1 MMTLAIG
8 SDHAGYAC
16 KEAVRRYLTRK
27 GHTLL
32 DEGTHSPDSVDY
44 PDFAHAVASR
54 ITSGEAELGIVICGS
69 GNGVAMA
76 ANKHPGI
83 RAALAW
89 SEEIARLGRSHN
101 DANVLAIPARFVS
114 QRKAYAMVNAFLE
127 ASFEGGRHTRRRD
140 KIPCG

>member
-1 MMTLAIG
+1 MTIAIG
-8 SDHAGYAC
+8 SDHAGYEC

-27 GHTLL
+27 GYTLL

-44 PDFAHAVASR
+44 PDFAHAVAQR
-54 ITSGEAELGIVICGS
+54 VTGGQAELGIVICGS

-76 ANKHPGI
+76 ANKHAGI

-89 SEEIARLGRSHN
+89 NEKIARLARSHN

-114 QRKAYAMVNAFLE
+114 LRKAYTMVNAFLN
-127 ASFEGGRHTRRRD
+127 STFEGGRHTRRRD